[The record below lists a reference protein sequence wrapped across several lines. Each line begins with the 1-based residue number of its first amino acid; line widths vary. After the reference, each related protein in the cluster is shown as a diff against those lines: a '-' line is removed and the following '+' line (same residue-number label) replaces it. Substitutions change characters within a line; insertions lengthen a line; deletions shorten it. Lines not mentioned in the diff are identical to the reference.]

1 MRPVKVTMNAAGFS
15 PWVPIAYNESWF
27 GVGVA
32 VILSEDAS
40 LTYTVQHSFDD
51 PILQYDPTNAVTI
64 ARSGTTATVT
74 DNGPLGIGH
83 GLSTG
88 DSVIIQ
94 SSGST
99 ALDSPGPVL
108 TDGITGI
115 ARGTVG
121 WNVASTPTNKTYTYL
136 VANSG
141 PTTDGGNAHVARW
154 RVFASTLA
162 SQTARGTVTYNYP
175 VRAIRLYISAYSA
188 GFADMIV
195 LQGVSP

>member
-1 MRPVKVTMNAAGFS
+1 MRPVKVTMNAAGYS
-15 PWVPIAYNESWF
+15 PWIPIAYNECWF

-32 VILSEDAS
+32 VILSEDGN
-40 LTYTVQHSFDD
+40 LTYTVQHAFDD
-51 PILQYDPTNAVTI
+51 PVLQLDPTNAVTI
-64 ARSGTTATVT
+64 SRTTTTATVT

-88 DSVIIQ
+88 DSVIITG
-94 SSGST
+94 SGS
-99 ALDSPGPVL
+99 AVLDSPAPAL

-115 ARGTVG
+115 SRGIVG
-121 WNVASTPTNKTYTYL
+121 WNVASTPTNKTYTYT

-141 PTTDGGNAHVARW
+141 PATDGGNAHVARW

-162 SQTARGTVTYNYP
+162 AQTARGTVTYNYP